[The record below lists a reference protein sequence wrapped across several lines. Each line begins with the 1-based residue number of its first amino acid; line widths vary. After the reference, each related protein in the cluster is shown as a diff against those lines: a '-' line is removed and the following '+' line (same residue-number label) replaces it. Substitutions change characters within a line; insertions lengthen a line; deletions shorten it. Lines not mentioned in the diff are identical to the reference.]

1 MYLSGIYTLVCQ
13 PVPCVAPPP
22 PSPDPGSTSAFLP
35 AFPSPS
41 QSPFPRS
48 STNEEPAIL
57 PANSSFLFPLSSIFL
72 PSETAHP
79 PQLISEQRGVFFES
93 GTCLRRGIASAWA
106 CTSIST
112 CMEKRTAVMAGPR
125 REGPTY
131 LFFIVSPTWHPQPSS
146 SPPQVL
152 S

>member
-48 STNEEPAIL
+48 STNADPTIL
-57 PANSSFLFPLSSIFL
+57 SSYSSFLFPLSSIFV
-72 PSETAHP
+72 HP
-79 PQLISEQRGVFFES
+79 RLRTLSGSSASNAESFSKVVHVSGRVLRLRGHVHRHLY
-93 GTCLRRGIASAWA
+93 G
-106 CTSIST
+106 
-112 CMEKRTAVMAGPR
+112 KRNAVIAGPTFPFLASC
-125 REGPTY
+125 PTCH
-131 LFFIVSPTWHPQPSS
+131 TQPSS
-146 SPPQVL
+146 YPPQVL